1 MAGMLQ
7 SVVLQMAVKINAIAA
22 NGNASGSTVKDATPN
37 PCPALPI
44 ARPRVTGSVI
54 PNPVKIRL
62 PYVPPNI
69 PLNTIALCLRRKGGE
84 IKNETKEKEKD
95 INHMC

>member
-1 MAGMLQ
+1 MFVVLIFYFPNAILIKLSLIAGIEHN
-7 SVVLQMAVKINAIAA
+7 VVLQIAVKINAIAA
-22 NGNASGSTVKDATPN
+22 NGNASGSTVKDATPK

-44 ARPRVTGSVI
+44 AKPRVTGSVI

-69 PLNTIALCLRRKGGE
+69 PLNTIALYR
-84 IKNETKEKEKD
+84 
-95 INHMC
+95 